1 MASLIAFDIFF
12 VVWELLERQS
22 SNKPNNTCAITL
34 IITKTATVCGKMTED
49 MSAARKHVVSAT
61 ISLLFSE
68 RDLTR
73 GDDQPVK

>member
-12 VVWELLERQS
+12 VVLGVVGASILEYAQ
-22 SNKPNNTCAITL
+22 NTCAMPL

-49 MSAARKHVVSAT
+49 MSAARKHLVSAT